1 VTEQG
6 TQHGTPHDAQ
16 HGSQDGSQGEEAPV
30 YGSPDFDW
38 AVLAVPTPLAV
49 VRGQLGFSWLVLADR
64 LATLTQAELEWEPGP
79 GALRV
84 VRRGEERSPRTLG
97 PGDWVM
103 EWPAE
108 PDSPQPRTIAW
119 LVAHL
124 TEGFVERWEW
134 TFGDHDRRRDAVPF
148 SGEVG
153 PAVAGLREVVERWRA
168 DVDALPEDQVFTVG
182 LSQATE
188 IDAQSPFAHLV
199 AHMNRELIHHG
210 AEIMVLQDLY
220 RASHVTGATG
230 NP

>member
-1 VTEQG
+1 MTEQRTGHESEHETERG
-6 TQHGTPHDAQ
+6 TSTGTPGDA
-16 HGSQDGSQGEEAPV
+16 AV

-38 AVLAVPTPLAV
+38 SILAVPTPLAV
-49 VRGQLGFSWLVLADR
+49 VRGQLGFSWLELAGR

-97 PGDWVM
+97 PGEWVM
-103 EWPAE
+103 EWPAG
-108 PDSPQPRTIAW
+108 PDSAQPRTIAW

-124 TEGFVERWEW
+124 TELFTERWEW
-134 TFGDHDRRRDAVPF
+134 TFGAHELRRDGVTF

-153 PAVAGLREVVERWRA
+153 HAVAGLAGVVERWRA

-199 AHMNRELIHHG
+199 AHLNRELIHHG

-220 RASHVTGATG
+220 RAAHVTAGAG